1 MKHYL
6 LIPLLAA
13 ASTLHASD
21 ALAGYTG
28 PGATAVTTTVAQA
41 RQQRDD
47 HAVLLLGHLVAKVGD
62 ERYRFRDATGEIEVE
77 IDDKD
82 MPPQAI
88 GGATR
93 VGLLGKG
100 DTHRFKATDIEVKR
114 VQVLPPR

>member
-82 MPPQAI
+82 MPHQAI
-88 GGATR
+88 GAATT
-93 VGLLGKG
+93 VELLGKV
-100 DTHRFKATDIEVKR
+100 DTHRFKATDIEVKPVR
-114 VQVLPPR
+114 VLPPR

>member
-1 MKHYL
+1 MKRYL

-28 PGATAVTTTVAQA
+28 PGATAVATTVAQA

-47 HAVLLLGHLVAKVGD
+47 HTVLLVGHLVAKVAD
-62 ERYRFRDATGEIEVE
+62 ERYRFKDATGEIEVE
-77 IDDKD
+77 IDDED
-82 MPPQAI
+82 MPRAPI
-88 GGATR
+88 GATTP
-93 VGLLGKG
+93 VELLGKV

-114 VQVLPPR
+114 VQVLPAR

>member
-1 MKHYL
+1 MTRYL
-6 LIPLLAA
+6 LIPLFAV

-28 PGATAVTTTVAQA
+28 PGGTAVATTVAQA

-77 IDDKD
+77 IDDED
-82 MPPQAI
+82 MPHPAI
-88 GGATR
+88 GAAATVELR
-93 VGLLGKG
+93 GKV
-100 DTHRFKATDIEVKR
+100 DTHRFKPTDIEVKR